1 MKYMSIAKIL
11 IEISS
16 IKETNENTTQSRME
30 PGSPNYVNQSDAF
43 TTRPLNPS
51 VHNVTLR

>member
-1 MKYMSIAKIL
+1 MKYMSIVKIL
-11 IEISS
+11 IEINS
-16 IKETNENTTQSRME
+16 IKETNENTTQPRME

-51 VHNVTLR
+51 VHKVTLR